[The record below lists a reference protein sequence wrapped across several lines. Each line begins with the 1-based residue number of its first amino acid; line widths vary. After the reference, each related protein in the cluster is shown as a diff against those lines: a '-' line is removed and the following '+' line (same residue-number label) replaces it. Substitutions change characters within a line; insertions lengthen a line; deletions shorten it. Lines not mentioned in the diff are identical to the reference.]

1 MAVHGKQFLIT
12 IHTIKK
18 MNRVTLLGRV
28 GGDPEVKE
36 FNTNKVAKF
45 SLATSETFKKNDE
58 KVTETTWHNLVFWGK
73 QCDILKEYVHK
84 GDQLLVEGKIQV
96 RQYDDKNGVKHWTT
110 EIVCDRFEL
119 IGGKP
124 KAEKEAPQAQEKW
137 HGKQPVKSMSKAEDL
152 PGYIA
157 EQHEASS
164 NNMDDLPY

>member
-1 MAVHGKQFLIT
+1 
-12 IHTIKK
+12 

-36 FNTNKVAKF
+36 FNSNKVAKF

-73 QCDILKEYVHK
+73 QCDVLKQYVHK

-96 RQYDDKNGVKHWTT
+96 RQYDDKDGVKHWAT

-119 IGGKP
+119 LGGKQKAETPKEEP
-124 KAEKEAPQAQEKW
+124 KANDKW
-137 HGKQPVKSMSKAEDL
+137 HGKQPVKSMSNIDEL
-152 PGYIA
+152 P
-157 EQHEASS
+157 QHVQDAEASS